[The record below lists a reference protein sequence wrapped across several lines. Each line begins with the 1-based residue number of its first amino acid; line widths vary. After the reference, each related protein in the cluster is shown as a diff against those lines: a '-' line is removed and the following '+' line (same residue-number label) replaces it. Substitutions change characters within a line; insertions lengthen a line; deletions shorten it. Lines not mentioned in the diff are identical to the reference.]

1 MERKRIQNVIFQFSA
16 TIEFLQNNYQ
26 HIPHNITQV
35 NYIDDVH
42 FVSGE
47 EQGASTLDALMRDME

>member
-1 MERKRIQNVIFQFSA
+1 MLSFLLSA
-16 TIEFLQNNYQ
+16 TIEYLQNNYQ
-26 HIPHNITQV
+26 RIPHNITPV

-47 EQGASTLDALMRDME
+47 QQGASTLDALIRYMVSEIGR